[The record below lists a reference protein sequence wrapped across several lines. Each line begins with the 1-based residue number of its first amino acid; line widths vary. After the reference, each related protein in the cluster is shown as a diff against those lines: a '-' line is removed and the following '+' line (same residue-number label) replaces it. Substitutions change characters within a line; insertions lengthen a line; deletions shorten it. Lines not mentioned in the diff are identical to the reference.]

1 LPSFPRVAAADR
13 WNANGPGGLDNMTLI
28 WLPLVPPTGG
38 STPSNPQPGWPLA
51 LAACNGADPLQ
62 AFTFTDT
69 AVKHTA
75 SGLCVQGGA
84 SNTPLTLETC
94 GGADQTWYTVG
105 SKSSLA
111 VASTRSGSG
120 GGCVNFNNA
129 NQLIT
134 AGNPI
139 IAYDCGSGASPNALW
154 AGPTA
159 TGGLVALNPDGS
171 QSSFCA
177 STGPSSNPNQWT
189 LPWLD
194 AWSLKDY

>member
-1 LPSFPRVAAADR
+1 
-13 WNANGPGGLDNMTLI
+13 MTLI
-28 WLPLVPPTGG
+28 WLPLLPPAGG
-38 STPSNPQPGWPLA
+38 PAPGTPQPGWPLV
-51 LAACNGADPLQ
+51 LAQCNGADPLQ
-62 AFTFTDT
+62 GFTVAGD

-84 SNTPLTLETC
+84 SNTPLTLEAC
-94 GGADQTWYTVG
+94 GAGDQTWYPVG
-105 SKSSLA
+105 SKTRLA
-111 VASTRSGSG
+111 LASTRSGSG
-120 GGCVNFNNA
+120 GGCDNWNNA
-129 NQLIT
+129 NQVIDG
-134 AGNPI
+134 GNPI
-139 IAYDCGSGASPNALW
+139 IAYDCGSGGAAANALW

-177 STGPSSNPNQWT
+177 SAGAPTNPNQWT